1 MNIPLQLL
9 KTIINHVMLSLSALP
24 CDESSYTRDAGE
36 TQKQVVSR
44 YECCEKTNY
53 TDSSRC
59 NQSIDWHTSAVDIGW
74 MQQIQF
80 KRSITARRHAHLL
93 PPTHT
98 AFAAYLAF
106 LE

>member
-1 MNIPLQLL
+1 
-9 KTIINHVMLSLSALP
+9 MLSLSALP

-36 TQKQVVSR
+36 TQKQCVSR
-44 YECCEKTNY
+44 YKFCEKTNY

-74 MQQIQF
+74 MQQIQL
-80 KRSITARRHAHLL
+80 KRSITAHRDTYLL
-93 PPTHT
+93 PSPTHT

-106 LE
+106 LA